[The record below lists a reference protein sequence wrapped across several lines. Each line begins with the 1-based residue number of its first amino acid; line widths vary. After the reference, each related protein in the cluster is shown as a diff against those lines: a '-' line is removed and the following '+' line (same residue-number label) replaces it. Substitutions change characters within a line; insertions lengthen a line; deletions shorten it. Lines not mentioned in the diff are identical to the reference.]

1 MHPRSGVKSGA
12 PADGVSVSTCWKCV
26 KGGQRTLVSSSASP
40 LCRSARVVHACDSH
54 AGDRRGAFTVNVRKV
69 KLRRS
74 VGLDEFA
81 FFDISNLRHGAENE
95 L

>member
-1 MHPRSGVKSGA
+1 MGSACP
-12 PADGVSVSTCWKCV
+12 PAGSVSRAARGRWFRLRPLRFVEAHELFTRV
-26 KGGQRTLVSSSASP
+26 IRT
-40 LCRSARVVHACDSH
+40 R
-54 AGDRRGAFTVNVRKV
+54 GDRRGAFTVNVRKV